1 MKEKKIR
8 KNSGTLIKKMISL
21 LVIPLAINI
30 LIFSMF
36 SYAFKQIEN
45 RIVDENATIEK
56 ATELLLEADKDMY
69 QTYAGYL
76 QKQSAQNDEELQE
89 AQKIIDKNIGD
100 VTERLD
106 ETKEIFEK
114 MKRDYGVTEDLLY
127 SKDDNGNVNG
137 TYDEFLAIYKEKFN
151 IWTKDFNEDDFEETR
166 DAINSMGE
174 VAKNVLDF
182 KIKEMNKNIDGSIIL
197 YGSVSLFSLIIVTI
211 YAYKIITGIKNRT
224 KLVIK
229 NITDIANLNIK
240 NQYEINEKDNDEF
253 GIILMKIEEMRS
265 ILSEILTS
273 TKDMADQTQAQIEE
287 TRSGM
292 ESLDNY
298 IQQTQNYNNTNLEYS
313 TEMGNTLENVVES
326 IQRVQNAINIAT
338 SKLDESISIA
348 AKSEE
353 NAEQIINNIQ
363 SANDKAGRLE
373 KDIVQDMKN
382 TIVESEKIN
391 HIESLSKT
399 ILDITEQTNLLALN
413 ASIESARAGE
423 AGKGFSVVANEIRNL
438 AENSR
443 NTVTEIQEVTD
454 EVVTIINKLIKQSQ
468 LLLDFITSQ
477 VSEDYNM
484 MDRAGNLYGNDTKE
498 IRKIIEEFKVEF
510 NELLSNMN
518 QAQKLIIDVKNESD
532 KEIGNINDVSGYLDK
547 TTAISSNILVNSQV
561 IEKSIGNLVSI
572 VNKFIV

>member
-353 NAEQIINNIQ
+353 NAEQIINNIK